1 MKRKGWWRAALPLA
15 AWALLTLLPSPS
27 GLEPEAWRYAA
38 LFAAVLVGLIVEPI
52 PTAAIGL
59 VGVTAATVL
68 GYVGETPSESIRWA
82 LGGFSNAT
90 VWLIFG
96 AFMLSMGYE
105 RSGLGR
111 RVALVLVRRLGG
123 RALGLGYAVAL
134 ADLVLAPGMP
144 SNTARSAGTIYPI
157 VRSIPPLFGS
167 QPGPSARRIGAY
179 LMWTAFASTAVTS
192 ALFLTALAPNPLA
205 VTLVKEVSG
214 LDITWGQWFLGALPM
229 GAVLLGLVPLLAY
242 LLYPPEIRASAEVP
256 SWAAERLEEMGSVS
270 PRERT
275 MGGLVLLALALWI
288 FGGGVV
294 SATTVVLIVICLMVL
309 TRVVEWDEVLGNT
322 AAWNTLVWFA
332 TLVTLAEGLNEV
344 GFIRWLM
351 EVFSRQLGGYPVMVV
366 MGGLVVVFFM
376 IHYMFASLTAHTAAV
391 LPVALAVGA
400 AVPGLPI
407 LPFSLLLCYSLGLMG
422 VLTPYATGPAPVYY
436 ASGFIPRADFWR
448 LGLIFGLLYLGVL
461 LVVGVPYL
469 TLLHRG

>member
-1 MKRKGWWRAALPLA
+1 MKRGAWWRAALPLA
-15 AWALLTLLPSPS
+15 AWAVLAVAPPPS
-27 GLEPEAWRYAA
+27 GLEPDAWRYFA
-38 LFAAVLVGLIVEPI
+38 LFTAVLVGLIVEPI

-68 GYVGETPSESIRWA
+68 GYVRDTPSESVRWA
-82 LGGFSNAT
+82 LNGFSNAT

-123 RALGLGYAVAL
+123 RALGLGYAFAL
-134 ADLVLAPGMP
+134 ADFVLAPGMP

-157 VRSIPPLFGS
+157 PRNIPPLFGS
-167 QPGPSARRIGAY
+167 HPGPSARRIGAY

-242 LLYPPEIRASAEVP
+242 LLYPPEIRSSAEVP
-256 SWAAERLEEMGSVS
+256 SWAAERLAEMGSVS

-288 FGGGVV
+288 FGGGVM

-366 MGGLVVVFFM
+366 MGGLVAVFFV

-391 LPVALAVGA
+391 LPVVLAVGA

-448 LGLIFGLLYLGVL
+448 LGLIFGVLYLVVL
-461 LVVGVPYL
+461 LAVGVPYL